1 MHPRSSSFEAP
12 HRHLHKGVWTPVS
25 VGLMVLGFVVFW
37 PLGLAVL
44 AHNIWARP
52 GGFQRWMSRHVKPSV
67 DAVRNSEDGI
77 GRTWRGFESDVRSL
91 FREMREGWRR
101 WQQRR

>member
-1 MHPRSSSFEAP
+1 
-12 HRHLHKGVWTPVS
+12 
-25 VGLMVLGFVVFW
+25 MVLGFVVFW